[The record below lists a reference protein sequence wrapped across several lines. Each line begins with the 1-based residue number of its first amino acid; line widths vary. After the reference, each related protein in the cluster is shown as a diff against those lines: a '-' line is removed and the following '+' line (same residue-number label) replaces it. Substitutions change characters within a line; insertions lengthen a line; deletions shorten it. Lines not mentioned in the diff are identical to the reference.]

1 MLSSLLFS
9 SSFVI
14 LLVIS
19 YEGFKNFFPIFT
31 NKLLNDIA
39 IKRLDAIKEFTELGS
54 GYRIAMRDLALR
66 GAGDILGD
74 EQSGFV
80 SEVGFDLYM
89 RLIEE
94 EIKRL
99 KGEKFEEIDD
109 VSDNSLIDV
118 DTHTIE
124 NYKANLEDELNE
136 KFLELEY
143 KIKHPH
149 TLNSSPYRQYKEE
162 MLKLKREKHIDDAI
176 NLPDIPDIG
185 RYNPNYDSIRTHSY
199 NPSFASTDFHN
210 FNKYKK
216 NVKEHQLSLAKKEDN
231 QPIIQNRYPNRNNR
245 STLYSEYLN
254 TDPNNTSNINDK
266 SQSNMKSTDFNIS
279 QYMSTSSFGDE
290 KNNHC
295 LKFDSYSTRKPMVTK
310 TLYNSDIKEHITN
323 YNPIRNVKGNVDFNK
338 ISSNSHILS
347 YFDEIAKN
355 NNNPPLGM
363 YRPNYDYIAKKPVNI
378 YLNKKDP
385 PSPKIAKLKKIIYSY
400 NISSEYKMVSTLNN
414 YNKPKYSFDT
424 HN

>member
-1 MLSSLLFS
+1 MLDVDKVYRKDHKENVKLFRDLKS
-9 SSFVI
+9 HKKYSVYATELNRVFGDK
-14 LLVIS
+14 S
-19 YEGFKNFFPIFT
+19 YDIFY
-31 NKLLNDIA
+31 KDLLNNKKKHINNFTKMFEKPVVKGGLKNYEEPFN
-39 IKRLDAIKEFTELGS
+39 IKLFNEC
-54 GYRIAMRDLALR
+54 
-66 GAGDILGD
+66 
-74 EQSGFV
+74 
-80 SEVGFDLYM
+80 
-89 RLIEE
+89 
-94 EIKRL
+94 L
-99 KGEKFEEIDD
+99 KNMK
-109 VSDNSLIDV
+109 L
-118 DTHTIE
+118 
-124 NYKANLEDELNE
+124 KNE
-136 KFLELEY
+136 ELEY